1 MEVMK
6 TEVTVTEEDLHSL
19 SQLMSLPKEEFLA
32 HFEGKD
38 LGYVMS
44 MRNFA
49 ISMFNDAKKIKD
61 DLVEAF
67 PDMHKDKKGRAKMIL
82 MELYGV
88 MHNLEDKYYLL
99 KELEVKRRSAPLV

>member
-1 MEVMK
+1 MSK
-6 TEVTVTEEDLHSL
+6 TRMIVTKEDLRSL
-19 SQLMSLPKEEFLA
+19 SQLMSFPKDEFLA
-32 HFEGKD
+32 HFDGKD

-49 ISMFNDAKKIKD
+49 ISMFNDAKKMKD
-61 DLVEAF
+61 DLVNAF
-67 PDMHKDKKGRAKMIL
+67 PDMNKDKKQRVRMIL